1 MLRTILILVLG
12 VLTLVF
18 TAGAQTDSA
27 TNKSPDG
34 RFLIVN
40 VGVPSDGTESFDL
53 RRVDGT
59 VVFSLKKL
67 PRFTMPSSAEDI
79 RWSADGK
86 LVAVSVATG
95 KYLRDTLVISTASGI
110 AIEVPT
116 QDSDYQTRPVR
127 WAKGGQLIV
136 ETRAEYGG
144 KADPEMAWH
153 HRQYRRTFLVPSC
166 SGRASNPA
174 PSLRQTA
181 QAEKFSVLPIG
192 NRCASM
198 TGSETVT
205 E

>member
-153 HRQYRRTFLVPSC
+153 HRQYRRTFLVPGNGVKVEC
-166 SGRASNPA
+166 VHTGPTVYPYRAEL
-174 PSLRQTA
+174 LR
-181 QAEKFSVLPIG
+181 EGFKS
-192 NRCASM
+192 S
-198 TGSETVT
+198 S
-205 E
+205 